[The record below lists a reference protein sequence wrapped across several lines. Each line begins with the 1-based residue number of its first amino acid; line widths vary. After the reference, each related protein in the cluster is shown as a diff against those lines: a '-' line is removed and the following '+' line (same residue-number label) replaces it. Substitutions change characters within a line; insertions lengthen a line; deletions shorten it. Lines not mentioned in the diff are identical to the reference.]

1 MQTYE
6 GRSALRKSLM
16 SDPQKKPAEVLKCPF
31 CEGRGEIEKDVLIE
45 RLREKDLGKKVET
58 YLSNIVAAETSEELH
73 GVPASQAEKHQAQAW
88 NLTHFLWRRSA
99 KE

>member
-1 MQTYE
+1 
-6 GRSALRKSLM
+6 M
-16 SDPQKKPAEVLKCPF
+16 SDPQKKPAEILKCPF

-58 YLSNIVAAETSEELH
+58 YLSNIVAAEASEELH
-73 GVPASQAEKHQAQAW
+73 GTPATEAKHQASTW
-88 NLTHFLWRRSA
+88 NLTHFLWRRSP

>member
-1 MQTYE
+1 MQTYK
-6 GRSALRKSLM
+6 GAVPFRKSLM
-16 SDPQKKPAEVLKCPF
+16 SDPQKKPADMLKCPF

-73 GVPASQAEKHQAQAW
+73 GVPASEAEKHHATTW
-88 NLTHFLWRRSA
+88 NLTHFLWRRSP